1 MSSYPGKITRL
12 RPVTE
17 RSIGTTAFFRNR
29 ALLNVLF
36 DELRKC
42 GQPHYSV
49 LFHASSIG
57 AEVYSFVIHYL
68 VKDYSEDFS
77 LTVDATDLEP
87 GFVEYARNGRYPA
100 EILDGLDGSEQSCFV
115 RDCDTAR
122 VAESVRQHTNFM
134 DAADFMQFR
143 ARREYDVVV
152 LLNALIYVPAEQ
164 QARLLDRIGSY
175 NSRFLVTTGFHSDSI
190 KADLVRNG
198 YRPVNRELKS
208 IHDGWTDRRV
218 NAPVAE
224 HRPGIYADWSLPEYA
239 EIDDYQYKFCSVFVK
254 SADPAT

>member
-1 MSSYPGKITRL
+1 MNGYPGKITRL

-36 DELRKC
+36 EELKNS
-42 GQPHYSV
+42 GQQHYSV

-68 VKDYSEDFS
+68 VKHYSESFS
-77 LTVDATDLEP
+77 LTVEATDREP
-87 GFVEYARNGRYPA
+87 GFVDYARNGCYPA
-100 EILDGLDGSEQSCFV
+100 EILDGLDDSEQSCFE
-115 RDCDTAR
+115 RNGDTAR
-122 VAESVRQHTNFM
+122 VTESVRRYTSFT
-134 DAADFMQFR
+134 DATDFMEFQ
-143 ARREYDVVV
+143 APQEYDVVV

-164 QARLLDRIGSY
+164 QARLLDQIGSY
-175 NSRFLVTTGFHSDSI
+175 NSRFLVTTGFHAESI

-218 NAPVAE
+218 NAPVVE
-224 HRPGIYADWSLPEYA
+224 RRPGIYADWSLPEYA
-239 EIDDYQYKFCSVFVK
+239 EIDDYQYKFCSLFVK
-254 SADPAT
+254 